1 MFSFYFPN
9 PNSDGIFVNSRK
21 RKDFVDGVSLYL
33 FEPYEDNEQKARFS
47 LINSP
52 SVCQMISEAK
62 GWESYIKPAC
72 DYGTYP
78 KKKINSIETTTMG
91 EAELLLPSRNWKVVK
106 KAKIKYTESDAPV
119 WYKEASPSPDTPTQP
134 LEEEIEPLEEE
145 LVDTATEPDTTQ
157 EITDVTDS
165 KNNTNSINTFFF
177 SNPIGNIFKVSKK
190 TETFIEGK
198 SLYRFEKVAGKNSAN
213 VFVENMPS
221 VVKRFIDSPEVQMG
235 VCESIWSYNKNAIGI
250 ETIEPGEAILD
261 GDKWIV
267 EKKVKIRYIS
277 QSFDTKTGLPAFEP
291 SSLSD
296 HLKKQAVLP
305 PHIPPPPPPPPT
317 PSLPV
322 EKKSK
327 VPIIAAVLAVCIIAV
342 SFLTRPSV
350 ETLFNKGKEQF
361 EAQNFTES
369 VKYFSKAIKRN
380 SGNAEFYAW
389 RGRAFYE
396 LKKHEAAIADF
407 KEATR
412 VAPKMA
418 EYHSRLGEVY
428 SDTAVKN
435 YDGAVTAYTQ
445 AIKLEPDN
453 ANHYFG
459 RAGAHSGKKSYS
471 AAIDDF
477 TQAIRLDPRDA
488 RYWNS
493 RGGDYRNMGDY
504 DKAYAD
510 HTEAIRLNPSDAK
523 YHNNK
528 GVAQVLRKKYIDAIP
543 DFSEAIRL
551 APDNARYYNNRGDAY
566 VLNKDIALAAADYRM
581 AVKLDP
587 ANEKYRRNLEKTEQR
602 LSEQEEPTDSR
613 DGQKY
618 RAVKIGGKIWL
629 AQNMKYKPQGGNSW
643 CYEDNSSNCEKYGRL
658 YDWNTAK
665 TVCMS
670 GWHLPSRKEWKDLVT
685 AMGAFSTSGKKL
697 KVALPEWNGTD
708 DYKFS
713 ALPGGFR
720 NEDGSFSAIGTD
732 GSWWTA
738 TENNSR
744 NAYLQ
749 YMGYDY
755 GNVLEVEYDK
765 SNGISVR
772 CVMDAR

>member
-1 MFSFYFPN
+1 MRPFYLGK
-9 PNSDGIFVNSRK
+9 PNSEGVFVIDLK
-21 RKDFVDGVSLYL
+21 RDQFVDDGVSLYK
-33 FEPYEDNEQKARFS
+33 FEPVKDDEKKAHFS
-47 LINSP
+47 LYNASGVYKEISDLKGAENWKSFVLP
-52 SVCQMISEAK
+52 VCDCDHYPEKLID
-62 GWESYIKPAC
+62 GIK
-72 DYGTYP
+72 T
-78 KKKINSIETTTMG
+78 KTKG
-91 EAELLLPSRNWKVVK
+91 EAELRPSGNWKVVK
-106 KAKIKYTESDAPV
+106 KAKIEYTESDEPE
-119 WYKEASPSPDTPTQP
+119 WYKALKKTSPSTDTPTPP
-134 LEEEIEPLEEE
+134 LEEEIEPIEEE
-145 LVDTATEPDTTQ
+145 SVVTATEPDTATRPLTQ
-157 EITDVTDS
+157 LPQS
-165 KNNTNSINTFFF
+165 SAPPSIGT
-177 SNPIGNIFKVSKK
+177 
-190 TETFIEGK
+190 
-198 SLYRFEKVAGKNSAN
+198 R
-213 VFVENMPS
+213 
-221 VVKRFIDSPEVQMG
+221 
-235 VCESIWSYNKNAIGI
+235 
-250 ETIEPGEAILD
+250 
-261 GDKWIV
+261 
-267 EKKVKIRYIS
+267 
-277 QSFDTKTGLPAFEP
+277 TGLPPIFDKP
-291 SSLSD
+291 SRPEI
-296 HLKKQAVLP
+296 LP
-305 PHIPPPPPPPPT
+305 PPPSLPPPPPPPPT
-317 PSLPV
+317 QPPRPV
-322 EKKSK
+322 GKKSK
-327 VPIIAAVLAVCIIAV
+327 APIIAAVLAICIISV
-342 SFLTRPSV
+342 SFLARPSV

-361 EAQNFTES
+361 EAKNFTEA
-369 VKYFSKAIKRN
+369 VTYFSKAIKRN
-380 SGNAEFYAW
+380 SDNAEFYAW

-396 LKKHEAAIADF
+396 IKKHEAAIADF
-407 KEATR
+407 KEAAR
-412 VAPKMA
+412 AAPKVA

-445 AIKLEPDN
+445 AIKLESDN

-459 RAGAHSGKKSYS
+459 RAVAHSGNKSYS
-471 AAIDDF
+471 TAIDDF
-477 TQAIRLDPRDA
+477 TQAIRLDSRDA

-510 HTEAIRLNPSDAK
+510 HSEAIRLNASDAK
-523 YHNNK
+523 YHNNR
-528 GVAQVLRKKYIDAIP
+528 GVAQVLRKKYVDAIP

-566 VLNKDIALAAADYRM
+566 VLNKDVALAAADYRM
-581 AVKLDP
+581 ALKFDP
-587 ANEKYRRNLEKTEQR
+587 SNEKYRRNLEKTEQR
-602 LSEQEEPTDSR
+602 LSEQEEPTDTR

-629 AQNMKYKPQGGNSW
+629 AQNMNYRPQGGNSW

-665 TVCMS
+665 TACLS

-685 AMGAFSTSGKKL
+685 AAGAFSTSGKKL
-697 KVALPEWNGTD
+697 KVAPPEWNGTD

-713 ALPGGFR
+713 AQPGGFR

-772 CVMDAR
+772 CVMDVR